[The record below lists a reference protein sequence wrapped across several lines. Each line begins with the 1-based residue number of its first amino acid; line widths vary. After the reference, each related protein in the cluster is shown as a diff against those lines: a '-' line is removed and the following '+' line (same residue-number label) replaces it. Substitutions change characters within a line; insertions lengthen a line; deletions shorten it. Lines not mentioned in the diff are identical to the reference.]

1 MQCPYQGLI
10 NYVSI
15 IPSLLR
21 INKLISLKLMKS
33 CKCPQSNWF
42 YGRYAHFVCWERS
55 LKDIPPII

>member
-10 NYVSI
+10 IYVNI

-33 CKCPQSNWF
+33 QKCPQSNWF
-42 YGRYAHFVCWERS
+42 YGRYAHSICWERS
-55 LKDIPPII
+55 LKDIPSII